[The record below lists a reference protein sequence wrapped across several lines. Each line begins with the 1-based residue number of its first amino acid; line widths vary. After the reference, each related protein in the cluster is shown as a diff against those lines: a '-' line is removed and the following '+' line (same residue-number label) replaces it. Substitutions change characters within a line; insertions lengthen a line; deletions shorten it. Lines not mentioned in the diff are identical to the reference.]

1 MEKEIPVDQS
11 DSRAAPAPILRKA
24 LLTAGIDPARRIAS
38 VEIQSV
44 TMAPGVAAPL
54 HLHPCPTMG
63 VVTQGFIA
71 YQIRGKSVRHL
82 KAGEAFYEPAGVA
95 VARFDNEGDVSATF
109 VVHYLL
115 EEGAQDTVKVL

>member
-1 MEKEIPVDQS
+1 MDQPGPG
-11 DSRAAPAPILRKA
+11 ATPAPIVRKA

-63 VVTQGFIA
+63 VVTQGNIA
-71 YQIRGKSVRHL
+71 YQIRGESVRHL
-82 KAGEAFYEPAGVA
+82 KAGDAFYEPAGVA
-95 VARFDNEGDVSATF
+95 VARFDNEGEVPATF

-115 EEGAQDTVKVL
+115 EEGAHDTVKVL